1 MDAAQ
6 FAHIHRVD
14 ARTVQRWCKA
24 GEVPGAVKLP
34 DGGWQIPTDAMR
46 IKPLPGTDVA
56 ATRRDDV
63 GVVASTPTRRD
74 DVGAT
79 VAGALSVLPALLT
92 LEQASRLLGIPEVRI
107 KENPERFDAEPLG
120 ERRQLMVP
128 ARVVRYEAGLPRE

>member
-34 DGGWQIPTDAMR
+34 EGGWHIPSDAMR
-46 IKPLPGTDVA
+46 IKPLPGTDVST
-56 ATRRDDV
+56 TRRDDV

-74 DVGAT
+74 DVGDT
-79 VAGALSVLPALLT
+79 LLGALSVLPAFLT
-92 LEQASRLLGIPEVRI
+92 LEQASRLLGVPVARI
-107 KENPERFDAEPLG
+107 RENPERFEAEPLDD
-120 ERRQLMVP
+120 RRRLMVP
-128 ARVVRYEAGLPRE
+128 ARVVRHEAGLQ